1 MDRLT
6 DQSLDQP
13 SISDQAKSTP
23 RSDDQPNNE
32 QNVSSTELIDS
43 SANKQLSQ
51 DSLANKQLSQPLTK
65 LTIDPVNNKTQLGQS
80 VAKPSISLASYYRTW
95 NYLDDEIM
103 PTLHP
108 SEQLVLR
115 RLYRLAYGFNRQTTD
130 NVSLTK
136 LAEKCNLG
144 VATVKLAIRSL
155 QDKGLIK
162 IESDLSRNPG
172 GGNKYHVLTKLP
184 DSLTIIELGQSVAK
198 LSISHIKDHDDDP
211 LKGQDHHQG
220 TVPNINDHQKQ
231 VMMIYQEITGNLWS
245 KADHSNY
252 EKIKH
257 IPIDKIEVALRL
269 AYDRA
274 TNRPNSFAFFIK
286 EIIASVNPKTQSR
299 TTRKKAMQKVVER
312 VRNASVGSN
321 ISPSEFVYKVKE
333 ACLREDVNFDNDLLD
348 EILSKT

>member
-1 MDRLT
+1 VDRLT
-6 DQSLDQP
+6 DQPLDQP
-13 SISDQAKSTP
+13 SISDQVKFTP

-32 QNVSSTELIDS
+32 QNMSSTELIDS
-43 SANKQLSQ
+43 LANSQLSQ
-51 DSLANKQLSQPLTK
+51 DSLANNQLSQPIAKPIIT
-65 LTIDPVNNKTQLGQS
+65 PVNNNNQLGQS
-80 VAKPSISLASYYRTW
+80 IAKPTISLANYYRTW

-115 RLYRLAYGFNRQTTD
+115 RLYRLAFGFNRQTTD

-184 DSLTIIELGQSVAK
+184 DSLTIIELGQSIAK
-198 LSISHIKDHDDDP
+198 PTISYIKDHDDDP
-211 LKGQDHHQG
+211 LKRQDHHQS
-220 TVPNINDHQKQ
+220 TVPNISDHEKA
-231 VMMIYQEITGNLWS
+231 VMMTYQQITGNVWS
-245 KADHSNY
+245 KADHNNY

-257 IPIDKIEVALRL
+257 IPIQKIEIAIKL

-286 EIIASVNPKTQSR
+286 EILASVNPKTQSR
-299 TTRKKAMQKVVER
+299 SNRKKAMQKIVER

-321 ISPSEFVYKVKE
+321 ISPSEFVHKVKE
-333 ACLREDVNFDNDLLD
+333 LCLKEDVGFDNDLLD
-348 EILSKT
+348 ELMK